1 MWYSFS
7 LLIIDTIGRLDA
19 MNLIVDDIIVHENE
33 MLNALRESGG
43 SGGGQVDE
51 GKQRRL
57 LHQT

>member
-19 MNLIVDDIIVHENE
+19 MSLIVDDIIVHENE

-43 SGGGQVDE
+43 SSGGQVDE
-51 GKQRRL
+51 GKQ
-57 LHQT
+57 